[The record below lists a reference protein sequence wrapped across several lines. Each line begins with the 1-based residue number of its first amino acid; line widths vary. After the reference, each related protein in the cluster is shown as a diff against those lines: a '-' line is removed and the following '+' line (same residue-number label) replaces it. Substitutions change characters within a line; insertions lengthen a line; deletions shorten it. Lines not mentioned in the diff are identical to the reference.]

1 MTKRILKVIA
11 GAVAVGA
18 ALTGCSSDP
27 EAEPT
32 NDNTDSTSQETT
44 ATEEKGE
51 LTVAVFN
58 GWEEGIATSE
68 LWKHVLEEQGY
79 TVELSYVDAAPV
91 FAGLASGDYDFT
103 TDVWLPVTHKD
114 YVESF
119 GDDIVDL
126 SPWFDQAKLTVA
138 VNEDAPIDSLAE
150 LAENADLFGNTIV
163 GIEAGAGLTQAMEN
177 AVIPGYGLE
186 GMTFQTSSTAAMLAE
201 LTAATD
207 AGENIAVT
215 LWEPHWAYEAFPIK
229 NLEDP
234 EGALG
239 GAETIHVYSR
249 TGFADDFPEVAGW
262 LENFEM
268 DGELLYNLEDLL
280 FNQNDTDDYAPL
292 IEQWVEENRDY
303 VDGLTS

>member
-1 MTKRILKVIA
+1 MNKRLLKVVA
-11 GAVAVGA
+11 GAVAIGA

-27 EAEPT
+27 GNAPGNEAT
-32 NDNTDSTSQETT
+32 AQETD
-44 ATEEKGE
+44 AAQDKGE
-51 LTVAVFN
+51 LTIAVFN

-79 TVELSYVDAAPV
+79 SAELSYVDAAPV

-103 TDVWLPVTHKD
+103 TDVWLPVTHAG
-114 YVESF
+114 YIEEF
-119 GDDIVDL
+119 GDQIVDL

-150 LAENADLFGNTIV
+150 LADNADLFGNTIV
-163 GIEAGAGLTQAMEN
+163 GIEAGAGLTQTMES

-186 GMTFQTSSTAAMLAE
+186 GMTFQTSSTVAMLAE

-280 FNQNDTDDYAPL
+280 FNQNDTDDYGPL
-292 IEQWVEENRDY
+292 IEQWVEENREY